1 MSSIPY
7 DPTLQLG
14 QIVDLEKIHDL
25 QAIAALQ
32 KPLDLALEKLNNVT
46 KTSYKLKMIYREL
59 DNLDIGTDKLEPM
72 VTEMQKVMN
81 KIASCA
87 LAYGQTALT
96 VIKAVEDLKTS
107 QEQKT
112 IGVSVESPL
121 DYSASSVVQFPL
133 AFDSMTF
140 DVQYIRNES
149 NDQSDSSHAKSVSA
163 MNSNKTEGVGVKNK
177 ETTISASS
185 THETVT
191 KQTSNHKI
199 EGTIVITANCTHA
212 SSTHETVTKQTSNH
226 KIEGTIVI
234 TANCTHKNADIIEP
248 FRINPEKAVAA
259 WNYTFPKDKIDTGP
273 AKIFAAA
280 LDDHKTPPADKDAL
294 NMISG
299 CTKGS
304 SFVGMI
310 HILQSEKSDSSSN
323 ASSYA
328 SSVSNKME
336 KDMWMNS
343 SSGGYGNSKG
353 FAKSLSAMNSTSNV
367 DCHVSIQCRGMIPS
381 IVANDL
387 TTTVQ
392 SMDMDPETVMANL
405 SAIQEAGNQGVNT
418 TMESQMG
425 EGKRGGQFISLS
437 NEYMNTSVTNI
448 AEKQTE
454 ANKVIDQ
461 NSMMS
466 AFEDYV
472 EKAQAGECGI
482 PINFYIKRLTKN
494 DVAKCYIRKFYP
506 SGRVTSARDAQKAQ
520 IGQVPEAAEEE

>member
-149 NDQSDSSHAKSVSA
+149 NDQSDSSHAKSVSK

-177 ETTISASS
+177 ETTIS
-185 THETVT
+185 
-191 KQTSNHKI
+191 
-199 EGTIVITANCTHA
+199 A

>member
-163 MNSNKTEGVGVKNK
+163 MKSNKKEGVAKGSVKGENST
-177 ETTISASS
+177 EIS
-185 THETVT
+185 
-191 KQTSNHKI
+191 
-199 EGTIVITANCTHA
+199 A